1 MKVELLDVFGNDL
14 MIANAARVSYG
25 KSKDFF
31 DEKDEKLLRFL
42 VKHNHISPFFHP
54 KLQFR
59 ITCPIYVERQL
70 KKTAIGVD
78 ENSISGR
85 YVDFSDTYT
94 KINNWRKQS
103 TSSKQGS
110 FGSVKNQHK
119 CSVIED
125 NIIEVC
131 KKAYEDLINEGVSK
145 EQARSVLPLS
155 LNTTMIWTGSL
166 QAFLRLC
173 QLRLKEDAQVET
185 GDVVREMLNEVKK
198 SGSFDKTLL
207 IYDL

>member
-25 KSKDFF
+25 KSKNFF

-70 KKTAIGVD
+70 KKTTIGVD

-94 KINNWRKQS
+94 RIENWRKQS

-110 FGSVKNQHK
+110 FGSVENQHK
-119 CSVIED
+119 CSLIED

-173 QLRLKEDAQVET
+173 QLRLKEDAQIET